1 MSQMP
6 IKCLAACNAY
16 SALSSALRCLDNWY
30 ACVFQDLS
38 NSTKQHQ
45 PVITSLQREMGGLS
59 SREGVSQTRT
69 PYNIGLLKEEVSS
82 ITMRWDNV
90 CRQVSER
97 YLNLY

>member
-1 MSQMP
+1 M
-6 IKCLAACNAY
+6 IA
-16 SALSSALRCLDNWY
+16 
-30 ACVFQDLS
+30 
-38 NSTKQHQ
+38 
-45 PVITSLQREMGGLS
+45 SLQREMGGLS

-97 YLNLY
+97 YLNLYYVKIYTVVTFIVLLKVF